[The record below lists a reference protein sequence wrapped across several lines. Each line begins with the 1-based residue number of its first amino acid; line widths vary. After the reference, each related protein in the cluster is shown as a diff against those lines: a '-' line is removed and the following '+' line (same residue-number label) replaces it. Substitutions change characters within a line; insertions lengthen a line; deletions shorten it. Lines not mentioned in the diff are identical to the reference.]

1 VELADRVRAA
11 QRQVDRE
18 TGEARAVALAGKR
31 AEAQVTSLRS
41 AVELHDQVTAMLTR
55 IGEESQQ
62 VAQRQVEELVTR
74 GLQTIFGAE
83 YSFRLVQSVKG
94 NQAQVDFMLVS
105 DYGGTVGDSYGPFE
119 TPVMGARGGGMADAV
134 GFMLRLV
141 VLLLTPS
148 LRRILALDEP
158 FAHVSAEYEPRLAEF
173 LREVCDKADVQIV
186 LVTHSDAFSDLA
198 DTRYRFQLDGTGM
211 TEVSQL

>member
-198 DTRYRFQLDGTGM
+198 DTRYRFQLDATGM